1 MSNGGRCAMMARIR
15 RTPRSIMPAHR
26 HLSVIAASAA
36 LLLLAACTGASAPAP
51 AAAAAPATAA
61 KTPAPMLQATG
72 GKPAHSPVPRTA
84 PRILVHKTPTCGCC
98 KVWIEHLIADGFA
111 VEVRD
116 VDDLGPIKTEVGVPP
131 GKGSCHTA
139 EVEGYFV
146 EGHVPAED
154 IRRLLAERPQARGIT
169 VPGMPLGSP
178 GMEVPGGR
186 IEPYTVELVRKDGST
201 SAWAQHGR

>member
-1 MSNGGRCAMMARIR
+1 
-15 RTPRSIMPAHR
+15 
-26 HLSVIAASAA
+26 
-36 LLLLAACTGASAPAP
+36 
-51 AAAAAPATAA
+51 
-61 KTPAPMLQATG
+61 MLQATG
-72 GKPAHSPVPRTA
+72 GKPARNPVPRTA

-98 KVWIEHLIADGFA
+98 KVWIEYLIADGFV

-116 VDDLGPIKTEVGVPP
+116 VDDLGPVKTRVGVPP

-186 IEPYTVELVRKDGST
+186 VEPYTVELVRKDGST

>member
-1 MSNGGRCAMMARIR
+1 
-15 RTPRSIMPAHR
+15 MPAHR
-26 HLSVIAASAA
+26 HLSAIAASAA
-36 LLLLAACTGASAPAP
+36 LLLLAACTGASAPA
-51 AAAAAPATAA
+51 AAPAATPAVAATPTLATA
-61 KTPAPMLQATG
+61 KPPAPMLQAAS
-72 GKPAHSPVPRTA
+72 GKPARSPVPHTA

-98 KVWIEHLIADGFA
+98 KVWIEYLIADGFA

-116 VDDLGPIKTEVGVPP
+116 VDDLGPIKTRVGVPP

>member
-1 MSNGGRCAMMARIR
+1 
-15 RTPRSIMPAHR
+15 MPAHR
-26 HLSVIAASAA
+26 HFAVSALAAV
-36 LLLLAACTGASAPAP
+36 LLLSACARTPPPAAPV
-51 AAAAAPATAA
+51 AAAAEN
-61 KTPAPMLQATG
+61 PAPMLHAAG
-72 GKPAHSPVPRTA
+72 SKPARSPVPRSA

-98 KVWIEHLIADGFA
+98 KVWVEHLIADGFA

-154 IRRLLAERPQARGIT
+154 IRRLLAERPDARGIT

-186 IEPYTVELVRKDGST
+186 VEPYTVELVRKDGST
-201 SAWAQHGR
+201 TAWAQHGR